1 MTCEVC
7 GDRYVDTMYRWKGRL
22 ICRACLTRA
31 TVEEE
36 QASGNKPPEIAGT
49 EPDPTYSFSIET
61 KESA

>member
-31 TVEEE
+31 TIEDER
-36 QASGNKPPEIAGT
+36 ASSESPETIDH
-49 EPDPTYSFSIET
+49 EPKSTYSFSIET